1 MPKKLWQY
9 DILISC
15 TTEVSNEIAII
26 KECIERFNRTLGS
39 DKGIILNPKHWSTD
53 SYPES
58 GGKAQALLNKQFVL
72 ECDLAVGVFWT
83 RFGTPTEN
91 YGSGT
96 EEEIEELLKM
106 DKQVFLYFS
115 DVAKQ
120 PSQVNRDQ
128 FDMVMQFRERYQNR
142 GIYWTYSKQE
152 DFRELLFN
160 HLSMHFLR
168 VTKDDESVI
177 KFENET
183 SSLSIVGVANDE
195 VADKPVAYKN
205 NYLQS
210 KFMEDIRHSA
220 KEMVEQIK
228 VISIPFVEKNEPVGP
243 DSAGINSMQSIVN
256 QLKITGISML
266 EYVTFPAVF
275 KSTIINFME
284 KESLSY
290 ADEFFHI
297 GELKRQKV
305 VFNSPFG
312 ERSPELSGT
321 EDEKKKYRLIQKLY
335 WEIEK
340 LEEFEKFFGVLDN
353 KYFIDLALINT
364 GTKFDEDVDVKLFFP
379 KGSLCLPSQ
388 LPDPDDEV
396 IEMGDPFFDLLY
408 TSRSTPFISDY
419 DDRPVSSVYF
429 GVSSVLDSYEE
440 IMKRKRS
447 KYRSKLDSIFCYDVH
462 ERDNIDVIAYN
473 TNYIKHGT
481 SKFFPSKIIMNH
493 IPDKIR
499 FEVSSKYSPNMV
511 NGELQ
516 IIVSE

>member
-1 MPKKLWQY
+1 MPKKLLQY

-15 TTEVSNEIAII
+15 TTEVSIEIEII
-26 KECIERFNRTLGS
+26 KECIERFNRTIGS
-39 DKGIILNPKHWSTD
+39 DRGIILNPKHWSTN

-58 GGKAQALLNKQFVL
+58 GGKPQVLLNKQFVL

-83 RFGTPTEN
+83 KFGTPTEN

-128 FDMVMQFRERYQNR
+128 FEKVSHFRERYQDR
-142 GIYWTYSKQE
+142 GIYWTYSRQE
-152 DFRELLFN
+152 DFRDLLFN

-168 VTKDDESVI
+168 VAKDDEIVI
-177 KFENET
+177 KPENET
-183 SSLSIVGVANDE
+183 SSLSIIGVANDE
-195 VADKPVAYKN
+195 VADNPVAYKN
-205 NYLQS
+205 NYLQC
-210 KFMEDIRHSA
+210 KFMEKIRHSA
-220 KEMVEQIK
+220 KEMIEQIK
-228 VISIPFVEKNEPVGP
+228 VLSIPCVEKNEPVEP
-243 DSAGINSMQSIVN
+243 DSVGIKNMKGIMN
-256 QLKITGISML
+256 QLKISGISML
-266 EYVTFPAVF
+266 ENVTLPAVY

-284 KESLSY
+284 EESLSY
-290 ADEFFHI
+290 DDEFFHI
-297 GELKRQKV
+297 GELMRQKV
-305 VFNSPFG
+305 VLISPFG
-312 ERSPELSGT
+312 GGAPELSGT
-321 EDEKKKYRLIQKLY
+321 DDEKEKYRLIKKLY

-340 LEEFEKFFGVLDN
+340 LKEFERFFGVLDN
-353 KYFIDLALINT
+353 KYFVDLALINK

-419 DDRPVSSVYF
+419 DDRPLSQVYL
-429 GVSSVLDSYEE
+429 GVPSVLDSYEE
-440 IMKRKRS
+440 KMKRKRS
-447 KYRSKLDSIFCYDVH
+447 QYRSKFDSIFCYDVH

-473 TNYIKHGT
+473 INYIKHGT

-493 IPDKIR
+493 IPNKIT
-499 FEVSSKYSPNMV
+499 FEVSSKYSPNLV
-511 NGELQ
+511 KGELQ
-516 IIVSE
+516 ITVSE